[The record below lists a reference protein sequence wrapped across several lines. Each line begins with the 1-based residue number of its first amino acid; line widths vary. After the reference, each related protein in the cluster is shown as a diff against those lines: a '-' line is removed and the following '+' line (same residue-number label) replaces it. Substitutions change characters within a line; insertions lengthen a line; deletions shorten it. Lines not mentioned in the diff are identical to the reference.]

1 MANYVVECQ
10 MEGSRADREKKRA
23 DCRESMRDRQRT
35 REEVALQAGKGREQS
50 RPQSGGPSTSAT
62 IECGEEAA
70 KHFAFER
77 SYGTHPID
85 VAEVRRK
92 YLDRAEAR
100 PDTFVRYEYRSH
112 LLNQA
117 RQAIADY
124 VHAPL
129 ETCVLIPN
137 ATTSIDTVLRN
148 LNFATND
155 AVICFSTTYPAF
167 LNTLDYLEERN
178 NLDFWIIQHSLPVTD
193 HDICSYFEQILE
205 QVRKA
210 HQKPKLAIFDTI
222 SSQPGIRWPFERLT
236 DICRK
241 EGILSCIDGA
251 HGVGQIPLDLP
262 RLNPDFFV
270 SNCHKWLH
278 TPRGCALLYV
288 PVRNQHLIRSTLP
301 TGFGF
306 VKKGPSDKTNN
317 FVANFAAVATSDDT
331 PYLCIPAAL
340 AWRKRLTYNEQ
351 TGEDAIMSYNKD
363 LARRGGKLVADILGT
378 EVMDNAQGT
387 LGDCAMVNV
396 RLPIDLENVTKEK
409 PNHGDDIASW
419 VNKTM
424 NLQFNIA
431 VNAFVYADEL
441 WVRLSAQVYLEMKH
455 FEAAG
460 NALNRVCRRV
470 RLGRVARMDADASCR
485 WD

>member
-1 MANYVVECQ
+1 
-10 MEGSRADREKKRA
+10 MEGSKADQEKKRA
-23 DCRESMRDRQRT
+23 DCGELMRGGWRT
-35 REEVALQAGKGREQS
+35 REEVVLQCEKGREQS
-50 RPQSGGPSTSAT
+50 QPQSGGLSTSAT
-62 IECGEEAA
+62 IECGEDAA

-137 ATTSIDTVLRN
+137 ATTGIETVLRN
-148 LNFATND
+148 LDFAIED
-155 AVICFSTTYPAF
+155 AHP
-167 LNTLDYLEERN
+167 
-178 NLDFWIIQHSLPVTD
+178 LPVTD

-210 HQKPKLAIFDTI
+210 HRKPKLAIFDTI
-222 SSQPGIRWPFERLT
+222 SSQPGIRWPFKRLT

-241 EGILSCIDGA
+241 GGILSCIDGA

-262 RLNPDFFV
+262 KLDPDFFV

-301 TGFGF
+301 TGFAF
-306 VKKGPSDKTNN
+306 VKKGSSDKTNN

-331 PYLCIPAAL
+331 PYLCIPAAV
-340 AWRKRLTYNEQ
+340 AWRKRLTFNGQ
-351 TGEDAIMSYNKD
+351 TGEDAIMNYNKD

-396 RLPIDLENVTKEK
+396 RLPIDLENITEEK
-409 PNHGDDIASW
+409 PNHGEDIAGW
-419 VNKTM
+419 INKTM

-431 VNAFVYADEL
+431 VNAFVYADVL

-460 NALNRVCRRV
+460 NALNRVCCRV
-470 RLGRVARMDADASCR
+470 RLKEWNKEASMQVIGGIEDKIGSTTEKLHPGWALPFQR
-485 WD
+485 E